1 MHLGLSHE
9 RVSLTVCVSVCVC
22 VCAIESSSS
31 SVSGLKRLWDE
42 WEQRIKERLH
52 VWPCIILDILNAAF
66 VEMGTAYKKWHCAA
80 AERACGLNS
89 MTNLSLR
96 IILFNLPP
104 TLCLRHF
111 CYTQYLWV
119 EWTILK
125 IFKRRL
131 LGPMHWENKKRD
143 PFVSVHN
150 LWLKMVLRLI
160 LAGRA
165 KSSAH
170 SFWTK
175 YWKECWISKGKHLI
189 MHKRIPFLFL
199 ASVTYFT
206 LRTHLHTH
214 ACTKKRKNIHI
225 PWHTHTCTKHKF
237 TCTIHSLH
245 LPSSLCTLCVILT
258 GKKDVTYPL
267 WMTKPTSVSTKNWI

>member
-1 MHLGLSHE
+1 M
-9 RVSLTVCVSVCVC
+9 RACVCVC
-22 VCAIESSSS
+22 VCVRDHRLTWVYVYKHINVCQCKSVDTYVHLGLPHESVTLTVCACVYVCAIEPSSS

-89 MTNLSLR
+89 MTNLSPR

-131 LGPMHWENKKRD
+131 LGPMRREDKKKR
-143 PFVSVHN
+143 
-150 LWLKMVLRLI
+150 
-160 LAGRA
+160 
-165 KSSAH
+165 
-170 SFWTK
+170 
-175 YWKECWISKGKHLI
+175 
-189 MHKRIPFLFL
+189 
-199 ASVTYFT
+199 
-206 LRTHLHTH
+206 
-214 ACTKKRKNIHI
+214 
-225 PWHTHTCTKHKF
+225 
-237 TCTIHSLH
+237 
-245 LPSSLCTLCVILT
+245 SLCF
-258 GKKDVTYPL
+258 
-267 WMTKPTSVSTKNWI
+267 SA